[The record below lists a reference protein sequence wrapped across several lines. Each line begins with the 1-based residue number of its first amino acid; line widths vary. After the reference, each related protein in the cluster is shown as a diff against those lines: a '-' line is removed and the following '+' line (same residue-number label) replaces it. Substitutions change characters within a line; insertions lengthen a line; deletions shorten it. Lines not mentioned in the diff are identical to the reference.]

1 MDAMQP
7 VLIVIQGPEPGRVY
21 RLPENRVTT
30 LGRSDRNSVP
40 VPTPTVSRFH
50 CEIACVNGRWE
61 LNDLNSRMGTLVD
74 GQRIEGKQTL
84 SSGQLIRLSTTVFR
98 FELMAEG
105 EVQDTLLMA
114 VEERGVR
121 PALWSGRIGR
131 LLDYVRWEG
140 RRAVMVNLAFLA
152 AVTATVGIITVRLL
166 AYARSR
172 AKRPVAQRVRLE
184 QRAQLGYD
192 DALATLGA
200 GDKTRALGKLEQ
212 VARDFAGT
220 AAAGR
225 AAQTRTETF
234 WAVLQETFSTVAA
247 READND
253 HAAAL
258 GLQQELQTLH
268 PPPSATGLLQQRRQY
283 TVRLAHASFRA
294 VEQSAGRLVEG
305 GDVEGALKLYRRA
318 HDRVGVPELA
328 AEARERMAE
337 LETGG
342 DG

>member
-1 MDAMQP
+1 MQP
-7 VLIVIQGPEPGRVY
+7 VLIMIQGPEPGRVY

-30 LGRSDRNSVP
+30 LGRSERNSVP
-40 VPTPTVSRFH
+40 VPSPTVSRFH

-61 LNDLNSRMGTLVD
+61 LSDLNSRKGTLVD
-74 GQRIEGKQTL
+74 GERIEGKRTL
-84 SSGQLIRLSTTVFR
+84 SSGQLIRLSSTIFR

-114 VEERGVR
+114 VEEPGVR
-121 PALWSGRIGR
+121 QAAFWSGRIGR
-131 LLDYVRWEG
+131 LLDHLRWEG
-140 RRAVMVNLAFLA
+140 RRAVVVNLAFLA
-152 AVTATVGIITVRLL
+152 AVVATVGSVTGGLL

-172 AKRPVAQRVRLE
+172 AERPVAQGARPE
-184 QRAQLGYD
+184 QRAQRAYD
-192 DALATLGA
+192 DALAALGA

-212 VARDFAGT
+212 VERDFAGT

-234 WAVLQETFSTVAA
+234 WAVLQETLSTVAA

-258 GLQQELQTLH
+258 GLQQELQRLH

-294 VEQSAGRLVEG
+294 VEQSAGRLAAK

-318 HDRVGVPELA
+318 HDRIGVPELA
-328 AEARERMAE
+328 AEAQLRMAE